1 MRRLTILSTT
11 LLLLAAAG
19 PAAAQ
24 GGGGMGG
31 MRMDPAQMVQR
42 STDRLMTGIT
52 LSATQQDSLK
62 AITAR
67 QVSEIQ
73 AAMQSGDRSKM
84 GEMRTHQRAELRG
97 LLTADQQ
104 KVFDKNVEDMEKAR
118 ANRGAGGPPGSR

>member
-24 GGGGMGG
+24 SGGMGG

-73 AAMQSGDRSKM
+73 AAMSSGDRSKM